1 MEPLEVHECM
11 CDTTKQDKIYLP
23 GNYDTKISDFVI
35 IELQSNLK
43 NIFEGFILRS
53 YFNQSNTL
61 DFIVAPNENISN
73 RIVNISTLHTLNL
86 NTEISVVVEP
96 EGEEYIARCIDFPL
110 YALGNDLAEAIDN
123 LRIEIET
130 LYYELQEDDNFSD
143 DWLNYKRFLNSIIV
157 T

>member
-1 MEPLEVHECM
+1 MEPLEVHEC
-11 CDTTKQDKIYLP
+11 
-23 GNYDTKISDFVI
+23 
-35 IELQSNLK
+35 
-43 NIFEGFILRS
+43 LRS